1 MKLVFLFSFFLSLL
15 NASSFRVEN
24 SLITYF
30 GVHYLHKW
38 EGSTSDVKGV
48 VSYDKN
54 IDQYECSI
62 SVPLSTFSS
71 GNDNRDS
78 NMLVYCRAFDFPNI
92 NFQSTSIK
100 VNESTLEI
108 EGKIEFAGEEKE
120 IKTNAKLNS
129 LDNNLFAIEGE
140 LDILL
145 SEFKVERPSL
155 LFVEIEDL
163 VKIKYSIQGLSLI
176 HI

>member
-15 NASSFRVEN
+15 NASSFRIEN

-38 EGSTSDVKGV
+38 EGSTSDVNGV
-48 VSYDKN
+48 VSYNKASE
-54 IDQYECSI
+54 QYECSI

-78 NMLVYCRAFDFPNI
+78 NMLVYCKAFDFPNI
-92 NFQSTSIK
+92 NFHSTSIK
-100 VNESTLEI
+100 VRENTLEI
-108 EGKIEFAGEEKE
+108 EGRIEFAGKEKE
-120 IKTNAKLNS
+120 IKTSAKLNG

-145 SEFKVERPSL
+145 SEFEVERPSL

-163 VKIKYSIQGLSLI
+163 VKIKYSIKGVQNE
-176 HI
+176 

>member
-15 NASSFRVEN
+15 NASSFRIEN

-38 EGSTSDVKGV
+38 EGSTSDVNGI
-48 VSYDKN
+48 VSYNKASE
-54 IDQYECSI
+54 QYECSI

-78 NMLVYCRAFDFPNI
+78 NMLVYCKAFDFPNI

-100 VNESTLEI
+100 VQENTLEI
-108 EGKIEFAGEEKE
+108 EGRIEFAGKGKE
-120 IKTNAKLNS
+120 IKTSAKLNS

-145 SEFKVERPSL
+145 SEFEVERPSL
-155 LFVEIEDL
+155 LFVEIDDL
-163 VKIKYSIQGLSLI
+163 VKIKYLI
-176 HI
+176 KGVQNE

>member
-1 MKLVFLFSFFLSLL
+1 MKLVFLFSFFLSLS

-163 VKIKYSIQGLSLI
+163 VKIKYSIQGVKNE
-176 HI
+176 

>member
-129 LDNNLFAIEGE
+129 LDNNLFTIEGE

-145 SEFKVERPSL
+145 SEFKVKRPSL

-163 VKIKYSIQGLSLI
+163 VKIKYSIQGVKNE
-176 HI
+176 

>member
-78 NMLVYCRAFDFPNI
+78 NMLVYCRAFEFPNI

-129 LDNNLFAIEGE
+129 LDNNLFTIEGE

-163 VKIKYSIQGLSLI
+163 VKIKYSIQGVKNE
-176 HI
+176 

>member
-62 SVPLSTFSS
+62 LIPLNTFSS

-163 VKIKYSIQGLSLI
+163 VKIKYSIQGVI
-176 HI
+176 NE

>member
-78 NMLVYCRAFDFPNI
+78 NMLVYCKAFDFPNI

-100 VNESTLEI
+100 VKGSALEI

-120 IKTNAKLNS
+120 IKTNAKLHS

-163 VKIKYSIQGLSLI
+163 VKIKYSIQGVKNE
-176 HI
+176 

>member
-1 MKLVFLFSFFLSLL
+1 MKLVILFSFFLSLL
-15 NASSFRVEN
+15 NASSFRIEK

-54 IDQYECSI
+54 VDQYECSI

-78 NMLVYCRAFDFPNI
+78 NMLVYCKAFDFPNI

-100 VNESTLEI
+100 VQENTLEI
-108 EGKIEFAGEEKE
+108 EGRIEFAGKEKE
-120 IKTNAKLNS
+120 IKTSAKLNS

-145 SEFKVERPSL
+145 SEFEVERPSL
-155 LFVEIEDL
+155 LFVEIEDV
-163 VKIKYSIQGLSLI
+163 VKIKYSIKGVQNE
-176 HI
+176 

>member
-1 MKLVFLFSFFLSLL
+1 MKLVYLFSFFLSLL

-62 SVPLSTFSS
+62 SVPLNTFSS

-78 NMLVYCRAFDFPNI
+78 NMLVYCKAFDFPNI

-129 LDNNLFAIEGE
+129 LDNNFFAIEGE

-163 VKIKYSIQGLSLI
+163 VKIKYSIKGVKNE
-176 HI
+176 

>member
-1 MKLVFLFSFFLSLL
+1 MKLVFLFSFFLSIL
-15 NASSFRVEN
+15 NASSFRIEN

-38 EGSTSDVKGV
+38 EGSTSDVNGV
-48 VSYDKN
+48 VSYNKASE
-54 IDQYECSI
+54 QYECSI

-100 VNESTLEI
+100 VQENTLEI
-108 EGKIEFAGEEKE
+108 EGKIEFAGKEKE
-120 IKTNAKLNS
+120 IKTSAKLNG

-145 SEFKVERPSL
+145 SAFEVERPSL

-163 VKIKYSIQGLSLI
+163 VKIKYSIKGVQNE
-176 HI
+176 

>member
-1 MKLVFLFSFFLSLL
+1 MKLVFLFSFFLSLS

-100 VNESTLEI
+100 VKGSALEI

-120 IKTNAKLNS
+120 IKTNAKLNR
-129 LDNNLFAIEGE
+129 LDNNLFAIVGE

-163 VKIKYSIQGLSLI
+163 VKIKYSIQGVKNE
-176 HI
+176 

>member
-38 EGSTSDVKGV
+38 EGSTSDIKGV

-120 IKTNAKLNS
+120 VKTNAKLNS

-155 LFVEIEDL
+155 LFAEIEDL
-163 VKIKYSIQGLSLI
+163 VKIKYSIQGVKNE
-176 HI
+176 

>member
-15 NASSFRVEN
+15 NASSFRIEN

-30 GVHYLHKW
+30 GVHYLHEW
-38 EGSTSDVKGV
+38 EGSTSDVNGV
-48 VSYDKN
+48 VSYNKASE
-54 IDQYECSI
+54 QYECSI

-78 NMLVYCRAFDFPNI
+78 NMLVYCKAFDFPNI

-100 VNESTLEI
+100 VQENTLEI
-108 EGKIEFAGEEKE
+108 EGRIEFAGKEKE
-120 IKTNAKLNS
+120 IKTSAKLNG

-145 SEFKVERPSL
+145 SEFEVERPSL

-163 VKIKYSIQGLSLI
+163 VKIKYSIKGVQNE
-176 HI
+176 

>member
-1 MKLVFLFSFFLSLL
+1 MKLVILFSFFLSLL
-15 NASSFRVEN
+15 NASSFRIEN

-38 EGSTSDVKGV
+38 EGSTSDVNGV
-48 VSYDKN
+48 VSYNKASE
-54 IDQYECSI
+54 QYECSI

-78 NMLVYCRAFDFPNI
+78 NMLVYCKAFDFPNI

-100 VNESTLEI
+100 VQENTLEI
-108 EGKIEFAGEEKE
+108 EGRIEFAGKEKE
-120 IKTNAKLNS
+120 IKTSAKLNG

-145 SEFKVERPSL
+145 SEFEVERPSL

-163 VKIKYSIQGLSLI
+163 VKIKYSIKGVQNE
-176 HI
+176 

>member
-1 MKLVFLFSFFLSLL
+1 MKLVFLFSFFLSLS

-108 EGKIEFAGEEKE
+108 EGIIEFAGEEKE
-120 IKTNAKLNS
+120 IKTNAKLNR

-163 VKIKYSIQGLSLI
+163 VKIKYSIQGVKNE
-176 HI
+176 

>member
-54 IDQYECSI
+54 VDQYECSI

-129 LDNNLFAIEGE
+129 LDNNLFAVEGE

-163 VKIKYSIQGLSLI
+163 VKIKYSIQGVKNE
-176 HI
+176 

>member
-62 SVPLSTFSS
+62 SVPLNTFSS

-120 IKTNAKLNS
+120 IKTNAKLNR

-163 VKIKYSIQGLSLI
+163 VKIKYSIQGVKNE
-176 HI
+176 

>member
-62 SVPLSTFSS
+62 SVPLNTFSS

-100 VNESTLEI
+100 VKGSALEI
-108 EGKIEFAGEEKE
+108 EGKIEFAGEEKD

-163 VKIKYSIQGLSLI
+163 VKIKYSIQGVKNE
-176 HI
+176 

>member
-15 NASSFRVEN
+15 NASSFRVEK

-38 EGSTSDVKGV
+38 EGSTRDVKGV

-120 IKTNAKLNS
+120 IKTNAKLNR
-129 LDNNLFAIEGE
+129 LDNNLFAIVGE

-163 VKIKYSIQGLSLI
+163 VKIKYSIQGVKNE
-176 HI
+176 

>member
-1 MKLVFLFSFFLSLL
+1 MKLVFLFSFFLSLS

-54 IDQYECSI
+54 VDQYECSI

-78 NMLVYCRAFDFPNI
+78 NMLVYCKAFDFPNI
-92 NFQSTSIK
+92 NFQSSSIK

-120 IKTNAKLNS
+120 IKTNVKLNR

-163 VKIKYSIQGLSLI
+163 VKIKYSIQGVKNE
-176 HI
+176 

>member
-78 NMLVYCRAFDFPNI
+78 NMLIYCKAFDFPNI

-163 VKIKYSIQGLSLI
+163 VKIKYSIQGVKNE
-176 HI
+176 

>member
-1 MKLVFLFSFFLSLL
+1 MKLAFLFSFFLSFL
-15 NASSFRVEN
+15 NASSFRIEN

-38 EGSTSDVKGV
+38 EGSTSDVNGV
-48 VSYDKN
+48 VSYNKASE
-54 IDQYECSI
+54 QYECSI

-78 NMLVYCRAFDFPNI
+78 NMLVYCKAFDFPNI

-100 VNESTLEI
+100 VQENTLEI
-108 EGKIEFAGEEKE
+108 EGRIEFAGKEKE
-120 IKTNAKLNS
+120 IKTSAKLNG

-145 SEFKVERPSL
+145 SEFEVERPSL

-163 VKIKYSIQGLSLI
+163 VKIKYSIQGVQNE
-176 HI
+176 

>member
-48 VSYDKN
+48 VSHNKN

-100 VNESTLEI
+100 VKGSALEI
-108 EGKIEFAGEEKE
+108 EGKIEFAGEEKD

-129 LDNNLFAIEGE
+129 LDNNFFAIEGE

-163 VKIKYSIQGLSLI
+163 VKIKYSIQGVKNE
-176 HI
+176 

>member
-1 MKLVFLFSFFLSLL
+1 MKLVILSSFFLALL
-15 NASSFRVEN
+15 NASSFRIEN

-62 SVPLSTFSS
+62 SVPLNTFSS

-163 VKIKYSIQGLSLI
+163 VKIKYLIKGLQNE
-176 HI
+176 

>member
-15 NASSFRVEN
+15 NASSFRVEK

-108 EGKIEFAGEEKE
+108 EGIIEFAGEEKE

-163 VKIKYSIQGLSLI
+163 VKIKYSIQGVKNE
-176 HI
+176 

>member
-15 NASSFRVEN
+15 NASSFRIEN

-163 VKIKYSIQGLSLI
+163 VKIKYSIQGVKNE
-176 HI
+176 

>member
-1 MKLVFLFSFFLSLL
+1 MKLVLLFSFFLSLL

-78 NMLVYCRAFDFPNI
+78 NMLVYCKAFDFPNI

-163 VKIKYSIQGLSLI
+163 VKIKYSIQGVKNE
-176 HI
+176 

>member
-1 MKLVFLFSFFLSLL
+1 MKLVILFCFFLSLL
-15 NASSFRVEN
+15 NASSFRIEN

-38 EGSTSDVKGV
+38 EGSTSDVNGV
-48 VSYDKN
+48 VSYNKASE
-54 IDQYECSI
+54 QYECSI

-78 NMLVYCRAFDFPNI
+78 NMLVYCKAFDFPNI

-100 VNESTLEI
+100 VQENTLEI
-108 EGKIEFAGEEKE
+108 EGRIEFAGKEKE
-120 IKTNAKLNS
+120 IKTSAKLNG

-145 SEFKVERPSL
+145 SEFEVERPSL

-163 VKIKYSIQGLSLI
+163 VKIKYSIKGVQNE
-176 HI
+176 

>member
-54 IDQYECSI
+54 VDQYECSI

-120 IKTNAKLNS
+120 IKTNAKLNR

-163 VKIKYSIQGLSLI
+163 VKIKYSIQGVKNE
-176 HI
+176 

>member
-1 MKLVFLFSFFLSLL
+1 MRLVFVFAFSLSLL
-15 NASSFRVEN
+15 NASSFRIGN

-38 EGSTSDVKGV
+38 EGSTSDVEGV
-48 VSYDKN
+48 VRYNEDN
-54 IDQYECSI
+54 GQYECSI

-78 NMLVYCRAFDFPNI
+78 NMLIYCKAFDFPNI
-92 NFQSTSIK
+92 TFNSTSIK
-100 VNESTLEI
+100 VNKRSLDI
-108 EGKIEFAGEEKE
+108 EGELTFAGVVKE
-120 IKTNAKLNS
+120 IKTKAQLNS

-140 LDILL
+140 LNIIL
-145 SEFKVERPSL
+145 SEFYVERPSL

-163 VKIKYSIQGLSLI
+163 VKIQYSIKGV
-176 HI
+176 HNE

>member
-1 MKLVFLFSFFLSLL
+1 MKLVILFSFFLSLL
-15 NASSFRVEN
+15 NASSFKVEN

-62 SVPLSTFSS
+62 SVPLNTFSS

-78 NMLVYCRAFDFPNI
+78 NMLVYCKAFDFPNI

-108 EGKIEFAGEEKE
+108 EGKIEFAGEERE

-163 VKIKYSIQGLSLI
+163 VKIKYSIQGVKNE
-176 HI
+176 

>member
-1 MKLVFLFSFFLSLL
+1 MKLIFLFSFFLSLL
-15 NASSFRVEN
+15 NASSFRIEK

-120 IKTNAKLNS
+120 IKTIAKLNS

-163 VKIKYSIQGLSLI
+163 VKIKYSIQGVKNE
-176 HI
+176 

>member
-129 LDNNLFAIEGE
+129 LDNNLFTIEGE

-145 SEFKVERPSL
+145 SEFKVARPSL

-163 VKIKYSIQGLSLI
+163 VKIKYSIQGVKNE
-176 HI
+176 

>member
-1 MKLVFLFSFFLSLL
+1 MKLVILFSFFLSLL
-15 NASSFRVEN
+15 NASSFRIEN

-38 EGSTSDVKGV
+38 EGSTSDVNGV
-48 VSYDKN
+48 VSYNKASE
-54 IDQYECSI
+54 QYECSI

-78 NMLVYCRAFDFPNI
+78 NMLVYCKAFDFPNI

-100 VNESTLEI
+100 VQENTLEI
-108 EGKIEFAGEEKE
+108 EGRIEFAGKEKE
-120 IKTNAKLNS
+120 IKTSAKLNG

-145 SEFKVERPSL
+145 SEFEVERPSL
-155 LFVEIEDL
+155 LFVEIENL
-163 VKIKYSIQGLSLI
+163 VKIKYSIKGVQNE
-176 HI
+176 

>member
-1 MKLVFLFSFFLSLL
+1 MKLVFLFFFFLSLL
-15 NASSFRVEN
+15 NASSFRIEK

-62 SVPLSTFSS
+62 LIPLNTFSS

-100 VNESTLEI
+100 VKGSALEI
-108 EGKIEFAGEEKE
+108 EGKIEFAGEEKD

-163 VKIKYSIQGLSLI
+163 VKIKYSIQGVKNE
-176 HI
+176 

>member
-1 MKLVFLFSFFLSLL
+1 MKLIFLFSFFLSLL
-15 NASSFRVEN
+15 NASSFRIEK

-54 IDQYECSI
+54 ILQYECSI
-62 SVPLSTFSS
+62 SVPLNTFSS

-100 VNESTLEI
+100 VNESILEI

-120 IKTNAKLNS
+120 IKTKAKLNS

-163 VKIKYSIQGLSLI
+163 VKIKYSIQGVKNE
-176 HI
+176 